1 LRKAAEQF
9 KTHHKARG
17 FLYTT
22 KITIFIPVEGKN
34 ICRESRQLPNKERQ
48 GKKPI
53 ICQNVC
59 MLWHLKKQVMGMNST
74 TTGINDLL

>member
-1 LRKAAEQF
+1 MAEKAD
-9 KTHHKARG
+9 
-17 FLYTT
+17 
-22 KITIFIPVEGKN
+22 
-34 ICRESRQLPNKERQ
+34 QLPNKERQ

-74 TTGINDLL
+74 TTGIDDLL